1 MNWLIL
7 VLGVACN
14 ASASV
19 LVKVAASAPRRPLSL
34 THPVD
39 SLGNFP
45 LISGLALYGLAF
57 LLYAMALARLPLNVV
72 HPVLTCGSIA
82 IVALSSALLF
92 HEPFPLTRVI
102 GIGLVLVGVGLI
114 STSMA

>member
-1 MNWLIL
+1 M
-7 VLGVACN
+7 LGVACN